1 VCVCALLLFL
11 ICFTAADDFTG
22 ITSANVNFPS
32 QSLPTVVEVAIQDDT
47 VIEGTQQFF
56 GRLRNNGTSPTL
68 TIPVDR
74 ATVQIPDDDGKQ
86 V

>member
-1 VCVCALLLFL
+1 M
-11 ICFTAADDFTG
+11 
-22 ITSANVNFPS
+22 
-32 QSLPTVVEVAIQDDT
+32 AIQDDT

-56 GRLRNNGTSPTL
+56 GRLQNNGTSPTL